1 MPKDEPYRSIPKVDM
16 VLKEPILQELP
27 YDMAIIKRLL
37 RDKLDFIRTAITEG
51 MLTVSPDASI
61 VAREVAGHVRTVME
75 SGLKEVIN
83 AAGVVVFTNLGRAP
97 MAKEAID
104 AVLHAASTYSDLEYN
119 LAEGKRGSRQDH
131 IRPLTMA
138 CFGAPDALVVNNNA
152 AAVML
157 VIASLAKGCEVIIS
171 RGELVEIGGSFRM
184 PDVMSMSGAVMK
196 EVGTTNKTKIT
207 DYKNAIT
214 NNTAL
219 IMKVHRSNFSIVG
232 FTEEMGID
240 DLSSLSRDFGIP
252 FFVDMGSGVPFDLSP
267 SGIKGEWTIPM
278 CLRQGADII
287 SFSGDKVLGG
297 PQAGIILGKAEF
309 IETMARHPLHRAIR
323 ADKLT
328 IAALAATL
336 RLLAQGRIDRIP
348 VLRMITEPV
357 GDVKKRAQRLSRL
370 IKNHGPRIV
379 STQAV
384 IGGGSAPTK
393 SFPSYGVLIQDPQPQ
408 QLLASLR
415 LCTPAVLCRVE
426 EDSLIFDLKTVEQ
439 QEISILAHKINEVL
453 SREA

>member
-1 MPKDEPYRSIPKVDM
+1 M
-16 VLKEPILQELP
+16 VLKESILQELP

-37 RDKLDFIRTAITEG
+37 RDKLEFIRTDISAG
-51 MLTVSPDASI
+51 RLTISPDASL
-61 VAREVAGHVRTVME
+61 VAQEVAGHVRSIME
-75 SGLKEVIN
+75 AGLKKVIN

-97 MAKEAID
+97 LAREAID
-104 AVLHAASTYSDLEYN
+104 AILHAASTYSDLEYN

-131 IRPLTMA
+131 IRPLTRA
-138 CFGAPDALVVNNNA
+138 CFGAQDALVVNNNA

-157 VIASLAKGCEVIIS
+157 VIASLAKGREVIIS

-184 PDVMSMSGAVMK
+184 PDVMAMSGAVMK

-207 DYKNAIT
+207 DYKNALT
-214 NNTAL
+214 DNTAL

-232 FTEEMGID
+232 FTEETGID
-240 DLSSLSRDFGIP
+240 DLASLSRDLDKP
-252 FFVDMGSGVPFDLSP
+252 LFVDMGSGVPFDLGP
-267 SGIKGEWTIPM
+267 WGIPGEWTIPM
-278 CLRQGADII
+278 CLQQGADII

-297 PQAGIILGKAEF
+297 PQAGIILGKTDL
-309 IETMARHPLHRAIR
+309 IETMNRHPLHRAIR

-357 GDVKKRAQRLSRL
+357 SDVKKRAQRLLRL
-370 IKNHGPRIV
+370 IKTKGSRIV
-379 STQAV
+379 STKAV

-393 SFPSYGVLIQDPQPQ
+393 SFPSYGVLLPSPKAQHV
-408 QLLASLR
+408 LARLR
-415 LCTPAVLCRVE
+415 VCRPAVLCRIE
-426 EDSLIFDLKTVEQ
+426 EDSLIFDLKSVEQ
-439 QEISILAHKINEVL
+439 QEISMLAHKINEVL
-453 SREA
+453 SYEA